1 MNTVKFLGVSTD
13 MPREKE
19 VKTMILPVPQPGI
32 NEYRRLYNH
41 REVEQE
47 ETAEDN
53 EQRAIVA
60 VPCADF
66 VAVQADHEPT
76 VEEWR
81 TVLSENGFTDEQ
93 IDVILAGE

>member
-66 VAVQADHEPT
+66 VVVQADHEPT

>member
-19 VKTMILPVPQPGI
+19 VKTMKLPVPQPGI
-32 NEYRRLYNH
+32 DEYRRFYNH

-53 EQRAIVA
+53 EQRAIVSI
-60 VPCADF
+60 PCADF
-66 VAVQADHEPT
+66 VVVQADHEPSD
-76 VEEWR
+76 EEWQA
-81 TVLSENGFTDEQ
+81 VLSENGFTKEQ

>member
-1 MNTVKFLGVSTD
+1 MNKVKFLGVSTD
-13 MPREKE
+13 MPREAE
-19 VKTMILPVPQPGI
+19 VKTMKLPVPQPGI
-32 NEYRRLYNH
+32 DEYRRFYNH

-47 ETAEDN
+47 ETAEGN

-66 VAVQADHEPT
+66 VAIQADHEPT
-76 VEEWR
+76 NEEWR

>member
-19 VKTMILPVPQPGI
+19 VKTMKLPVPQPGI
-32 NEYRRLYNH
+32 DEYRRFYNH

-76 VEEWR
+76 AEEWR
-81 TVLSENGFTDEQ
+81 TVLLENEFTSEQ

>member
-19 VKTMILPVPQPGI
+19 VKTMKLPVPQPGI
-32 NEYRRLYNH
+32 DEYRRFYNH

-47 ETAEDN
+47 ETEEDN